1 MKNHKEIIRASWETN
16 VDDFPPKTNWT
27 DRHEAR
33 RQALIDAIP
42 SRVNRAGRY
51 YRKLIKEI
59 YVQ

>member
-1 MKNHKEIIRASWETN
+1 MTKETYWKLAPTY
-16 VDDFPPKTNWT
+16 

-59 YVQ
+59 YERDKV